1 MEKLIT
7 KRNLSL
13 FGIVSFL
20 LVIALYFILQN
31 NSKDDEKLFDIFLAE
46 LYNEQNSNLDEKLY
60 YLSSL
65 DNPKVSFFSDLKL
78 TSIEN
83 LDRYNKIDK
92 DIILLKKALID
103 LDKEL
108 IKSLSLDAIL
118 EKTNLTETKIDL
130 LDIDVEGADLRVLK
144 GFTIEKFKPELI
156 CVEIHEKEI
165 KNSGIYKYLSN
176 FSYELVWSGV
186 FSHIFKSKS

>member
-46 LYNEQNSNLDEKLY
+46 LYNEQKNFNFDEKLY

-108 IKSLSLDAIL
+108 IKSLSLDNNFTFNEIA
-118 EKTNLTETKIDL
+118 KIYFYN
-130 LDIDVEGADLRVLK
+130 LDINNFEFSESDRDNLNN
-144 GFTIEKFKPELI
+144 FF
-156 CVEIHEKEI
+156 I
-165 KNSGIYKYLSN
+165 KAVDRLSN
-176 FSYELVWSGV
+176 E
-186 FSHIFKSKS
+186 KN

>member
-1 MEKLIT
+1 MERLIT

-13 FGIVSFL
+13 LGIL
-20 LVIALYFILQN
+20 LIVLITALYFIIQN
-31 NSKDDEKLFDIFLAE
+31 NNKEDEKYFDIFLAN
-46 LYNEQNSNLDEKLY
+46 LYNVQNTNFDEKLN

-83 LDRYNKIDK
+83 LDRYIKVDK

-108 IKSLSLDAIL
+108 IKSLSLDNNFTFNEIA
-118 EKTNLTETKIDL
+118 KIYFYN
-130 LDIDVEGADLRVLK
+130 LDINNFE
-144 GFTIEKFKPELI
+144 FSELDRDNLNNFF
-156 CVEIHEKEI
+156 I
-165 KNSGIYKYLSN
+165 KAIDRLSN
-176 FSYELVWSGV
+176 E
-186 FSHIFKSKS
+186 KN

>member
-7 KRNLSL
+7 KRNLSI
-13 FGIVSFL
+13 FVVVSFL

-92 DIILLKKALID
+92 DIILLKKALIN
-103 LDKEL
+103 LDKEM
-108 IKSLSLDAIL
+108 IKSLSLDKNFTFNQIA
-118 EKTNLTETKIDL
+118 KIYL
-130 LDIDVEGADLRVLK
+130 YNLDIKNYEFNESDKDNLNN
-144 GFTIEKFKPELI
+144 FF
-156 CVEIHEKEI
+156 I
-165 KNSGIYKYLSN
+165 KAVDRLSN
-176 FSYELVWSGV
+176 E
-186 FSHIFKSKS
+186 KN

>member
-92 DIILLKKALID
+92 DIIPNKNKFLLVISFSIL
-103 LDKEL
+103 
-108 IKSLSLDAIL
+108 LS
-118 EKTNLTETKIDL
+118 NPY
-130 LDIDVEGADLRVLK
+130 LDIVGLNNIL
-144 GFTIEKFKPELI
+144 
-156 CVEIHEKEI
+156 
-165 KNSGIYKYLSN
+165 
-176 FSYELVWSGV
+176 
-186 FSHIFKSKS
+186 

>member
-1 MEKLIT
+1 MFKPTISKYGLLNKMEKLIT
-7 KRNLSL
+7 KKNLSL
-13 FGIVSFL
+13 FGIVSFV

-46 LYNEQNSNLDEKLY
+46 LYNEQNSNFDEKLY
-60 YLSSL
+60 YLSNL

-108 IKSLSLDAIL
+108 IKSLSLDNNFTFNEIA
-118 EKTNLTETKIDL
+118 KIYFFN
-130 LDIDVEGADLRVLK
+130 LDINNFEFSEPDRDNLNNFFLK
-144 GFTIEKFKPELI
+144 A
-156 CVEIHEKEI
+156 VDR
-165 KNSGIYKYLSN
+165 LSN
-176 FSYELVWSGV
+176 E
-186 FSHIFKSKS
+186 KN

>member
-1 MEKLIT
+1 MASTIYSNSNLALDICS

-13 FGIVSFL
+13 FGIVSFV

-46 LYNEQNSNLDEKLY
+46 LYNEQNSNIDEKLY

-108 IKSLSLDAIL
+108 IKSLSLDNNFTFNEIA
-118 EKTNLTETKIDL
+118 KIYFYN
-130 LDIDVEGADLRVLK
+130 LDINNFEFSESDRDNLNN
-144 GFTIEKFKPELI
+144 FF
-156 CVEIHEKEI
+156 I
-165 KNSGIYKYLSN
+165 KAVNRLSN
-176 FSYELVWSGV
+176 E
-186 FSHIFKSKS
+186 KN

>member
-7 KRNLSL
+7 KRNLFL
-13 FGIVSFL
+13 FGIISFL
-20 LVIALYFILQN
+20 LIIVLYFILQN
-31 NSKDDEKLFDIFLAE
+31 NTKDDEKLFDIFFAE

-103 LDKEL
+103 IDQEL
-108 IKSLSLDAIL
+108 IKSLSLDNNFSFNEIAKIYFYN
-118 EKTNLTETKIDL
+118 TNINNFEFSESDRDNLNN
-130 LDIDVEGADLRVLK
+130 
-144 GFTIEKFKPELI
+144 FF
-156 CVEIHEKEI
+156 I
-165 KNSGIYKYLSN
+165 KAVYRLSN
-176 FSYELVWSGV
+176 E
-186 FSHIFKSKS
+186 KN